1 MKSENLLCAENKE
14 RDRDVVGKEKHV
26 LQEEKCA
33 LESEFSSIFGQNL
46 NPIIRSNILGRM
58 E

>member
-1 MKSENLLCAENKE
+1 LCAENKE
-14 RDRDVVGKEKHV
+14 RDRDAVGKEKDV
-26 LQEEKCA
+26 LQEEKCI
-33 LESEFSSIFGQNL
+33 LESELSSILGQNL